1 MLLGRLERLSTKY
14 FLVHFSLNHCQKKM
28 ISFETLCS
36 LISLLELTRRGY
48 MYFSTPW
55 SYAFFSVVW
64 QNPYVPGSDH
74 LSFSILLHKSFWCIS
89 LLIDFFYNFTG
100 GHLTEGVFTPHHPK
114 VMCIHKAPLQQKTG
128 WIASLQVLSRAL
140 FTFLLF
146 SPSRTPR
153 KVFVCTP
160 GKQYSSRGVVC
171 YNSELVVPC
180 QNQVKVKLKF

>member
-146 SPSRTPR
+146 SPQELQEKYLFAPLE
-153 KVFVCTP
+153 
-160 GKQYSSRGVVC
+160 SSTAAE
-171 YNSELVVPC
+171 ELFATT
-180 QNQVKVKLKF
+180 QN